1 MKTRDRTRKRRLKRS
16 LVIDE
21 LANAENIEVTDE
33 QVSEE
38 IERIRQNGQE
48 NPDPDS
54 DETRDAVKRMLR
66 RRAAMDRAVEI
77 SREEKSRLWTPSGSD
92 PETAPPPEAAGSTAV
107 ET

>member
-1 MKTRDRTRKRRLKRS
+1 MKTHDRTRKRRLKRS
-16 LVIDE
+16 LVIEE

-77 SREEKSRLWTPSGSD
+77 AREEKKPTMDTFRQRPGNR
-92 PETAPPPEAAGSTAV
+92 AATRGCR
-107 ET
+107 